1 MLKKISTI
9 MILLLVLLSSLVLA
23 VSTSTNEIA
32 IEKKLQFQGEQGY
45 YNITVFEAW
54 DKLNST
60 SGDKPVLIDV
70 RRIEEYLTERIKTP
84 YPEDWPRWFPYQYKA
99 YTLGGAIMNE
109 GILLQLFIRYFDGQD
124 IILYCRTANRTK
136 FSAEILVAN
145 GYNGTVYNMVGGIVE
160 WKLVGLPTSQQL

>member
-9 MILLLVLLSSLVLA
+9 IILLLVLLSSVVVA
-23 VSTSTNEIA
+23 ISASTNDIPA
-32 IEKKLQFQGEQGY
+32 EKKPQFQGEQGY
-45 YNITVFEAW
+45 YNITVFETW

-99 YTLGGAIMNE
+99 YELGGAIINQ
-109 GILLQLFIRYFDGQD
+109 GILLQIFIRYFDGQD
-124 IILYCRTANRTK
+124 IILYCRTANRTT
-136 FSAEILVAN
+136 SAAEILVAN
-145 GYNGTVYNMVGGIVE
+145 GYNGTVYNMLGGIVE
-160 WKLVGLPTSQQL
+160 WKQAGLPIS